1 MEKLRKIL
9 TVLGGL
15 MLLVGACLMITKW
28 KDAPYIYT
36 IGAVLF
42 GIMQV
47 MDRYTGNSIVL
58 KRLRVQQV
66 VASLLLVVTGVL
78 MFVMHHNEWIVCLT
92 VAVVIELYTAFR
104 IPQEYRK
111 EEHQ

>member
-1 MEKLRKIL
+1 
-9 TVLGGL
+9 
-15 MLLVGACLMITKW
+15 
-28 KDAPYIYT
+28 
-36 IGAVLF
+36 
-42 GIMQV
+42 
-47 MDRYTGNSIVL
+47 
-58 KRLRVQQV
+58 VQQV
-66 VASLLLVVTGVL
+66 VDSLLLVVTGVL